1 MNLFDILL
9 LAVALGVDC
18 FVVSFSQGLFYCTDR
33 IKTALKLAITM
44 GLFQGLMPIIGY
56 VGADY
61 MKVLLR
67 PYSKLIVF
75 IVFMLLGMQ
84 FILEA
89 MKKSEDKKI
98 HCLSI
103 GCLLSLGVATSID
116 ALVSG
121 VSLNYTLTTLPN
133 ACIIIGLVSFLM
145 SLAGFYITNLFKK
158 IKINYLQF
166 AGGLILIFLAAKVF
180 YF

>member
-1 MNLFDILL
+1 MKILGITYHGIEHSRWKLNLFDILL

-18 FVVSFSQGLFYCTDR
+18 FVVSFSQGLFYSVDR

-61 MKVLLR
+61 MRVLLR

-89 MKKSEDKKI
+89 IKKGDEKKI
-98 HCLSI
+98 QCLSI
-103 GCLLSLGVATSID
+103 GCLISLGIATSID

-121 VSLNYTLTTLPN
+121 VSLNYTYT
-133 ACIIIGLVSFLM
+133 
-145 SLAGFYITNLFKK
+145 SLARPVS
-158 IKINYLQF
+158 LQ
-166 AGGLILIFLAAKVF
+166 KS
-180 YF
+180 